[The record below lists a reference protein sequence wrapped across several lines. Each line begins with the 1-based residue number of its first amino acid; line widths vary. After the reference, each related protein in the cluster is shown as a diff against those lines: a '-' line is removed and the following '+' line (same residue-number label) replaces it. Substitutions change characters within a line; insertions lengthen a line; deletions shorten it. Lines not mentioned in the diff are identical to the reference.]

1 MKPQTSRQLRK
12 LHQYVGL
19 FFTPA
24 ILFFAFSGALQ
35 TLGLHEKHGA
45 GPPAAVWIQWM
56 ASVHK
61 DQRLLRPAPA
71 EGPTH
76 DDHHDDAAPG
86 HPQHDEHDHHGGGHG
101 DKGPSPVPMKAF
113 VVLLSLGLITS
124 SLLGVTIALTN
135 RAFRKNGIIA
145 LALGTL
151 VPITLLLL

>member
-1 MKPQTSRQLRK
+1 MMKPQTSRQLRK

-35 TLGLHEKHGA
+35 TLGLHENHGA
-45 GPPAAVWIQWM
+45 GPPAPVWIQWM

-61 DQRLLRPAPA
+61 DQRLLHPVPD
-71 EGPTH
+71 EGAAA
-76 DDHHDDAAPG
+76 DKGAPG
-86 HPQHDEHDHHGGGHG
+86 QPQHDERADHHRAEHG
-101 DKGPSPVPMKAF
+101 DKGPSPLPMKAF
-113 VVLLSLGLITS
+113 VILLSLGLIAS

-135 RAFRKNGIIA
+135 RTFRKTGIIT

-151 VPITLLLL
+151 VPVALLYL